1 MAADR
6 IPLGAEM
13 LDFFSKSANISI
25 NGALVF
31 ALTLVSQIDNELY
44 RLIGTVAVAAII
56 AVYSYASLKANPPK

>member
-1 MAADR
+1 
-6 IPLGAEM
+6 M

-44 RLIGTVAVAAII
+44 RLIGTVAVAGII